1 MQNRTLIWLLLGGG
15 AFVLLVVLLLAVVLT
30 FSGDGRAE
38 FAFSGQVQVVDIDGE
53 LVESRTILEQLKRY
67 EDSNSVKAIL
77 LNIDSPG
84 GGVAVSQEIY
94 AEIKRLREKSDKIVV
109 AYLSSTGASGAYYI
123 SCAANKIVANPG
135 TIVGSI
141 GVIAEWVNYADLLEW
156 AKMKEIVFKTGEF
169 KDTGSQSRALTD
181 NERKYF
187 QGLIDD
193 MYVQFLEAVSSGR
206 KLELQEVRA
215 MADGRVFTGRDA
227 QQRKLIDQIGNFQD
241 AVDLTAKLAGISG
254 KPRLLRSTRQRVTL
268 LVVLTTDLS
277 RLVPFSDQSM
287 KSQIQVPYLSELP
300 TRGQEA
306 IDHD

>member
-1 MQNRTLIWLLLGGG
+1 MRNRTLIWLLLGGG
-15 AFVLLVVLLLAVVLT
+15 AFVLLAVVVVAVVLT
-30 FSGDGRAE
+30 VSSDEAADFPFSDRI
-38 FAFSGQVQVVDIDGE
+38 QVIGVEGE
-53 LVESRTILEQLKRY
+53 LVQSRPIIEQLKRY

-94 AEIKRLREKSDKIVV
+94 EEVKRLREKKDKIIV
-109 AYLSSTGASGAYYI
+109 AYLSSTGASGAYYV

-156 AKMKEIVFKTGEF
+156 AKLKEIVFKTGEF
-169 KDTGSQSRALTD
+169 KDTGSATRALTD

-193 MYVQFLEAVSSGR
+193 MYVQFVEAVSSGR
-206 KLELQEVRA
+206 KLDLQDVRA

-227 QQRKLIDQIGNFQD
+227 KERKLIDETGNFQD

-254 KPRLLRSTRQRVTL
+254 KPRLLRVNRQRVTL
-268 LVVLTTDLS
+268 LDVLTTDLS
-277 RLVPFSDQSM
+277 RLVPFNGQSM
-287 KSQIQVPYLSELP
+287 KSQIKFQYLWK
-300 TRGQEA
+300 
-306 IDHD
+306 